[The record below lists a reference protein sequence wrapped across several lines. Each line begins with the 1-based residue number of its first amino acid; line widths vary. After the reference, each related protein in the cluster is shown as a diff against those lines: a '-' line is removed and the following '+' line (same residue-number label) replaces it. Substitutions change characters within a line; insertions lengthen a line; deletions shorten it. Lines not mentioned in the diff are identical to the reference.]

1 MFLGQ
6 GNVWYETQRRQGDE
20 DEGVSLLPLADIPPL
35 IMLNQCQPSTENCRS
50 WLQSTEVQACCECTH
65 FDLNLFF
72 CFLIGRMFSLWGSHS
87 SENAWHSDDL
97 LAEVCWY
104 HIAIF
109 ESWWA
114 SEKVGTLRDT
124 KVETGSTLSMW
135 AGKSWRWRVWQSE
148 WPNPQYV
155 ISTSISKGKV
165 WYGLIMFV
173 PHGSLWICSESEV
186 DLFPADLL
194 RLQPCNLHDHE
205 LQMVIWVIGLF
216 SEISPQ
222 QWPFLGF

>member
-1 MFLGQ
+1 MYSF
-6 GNVWYETQRRQGDE
+6 WFEPF
-20 DEGVSLLPLADIPPL
+20 S
-35 IMLNQCQPSTENCRS
+35 
-50 WLQSTEVQACCECTH
+50 
-65 FDLNLFF
+65 

-114 SEKVGTLRDT
+114 SEKVGTLGDT
-124 KVETGSTLSMW
+124 KVETGSILSKW

-148 WPNPQYV
+148 WPNQHYV
-155 ISTSISKGKV
+155 ISTSTSRGKV

-173 PHGSLWICSESEV
+173 PGFHMDVFEFTQSQMLIC
-186 DLFPADLL
+186 F
-194 RLQPCNLHDHE
+194 LQTCWGCNLATSMIMSSKWWFGW
-205 LQMVIWVIGLF
+205 LVYSVK
-216 SEISPQ
+216 SPRNN
-222 QWPFLGF
+222 GHS

>member
-1 MFLGQ
+1 
-6 GNVWYETQRRQGDE
+6 
-20 DEGVSLLPLADIPPL
+20 
-35 IMLNQCQPSTENCRS
+35 MLNQCQPSTENCRS